1 MEACSLNSPTV
12 TTIPSLSQSGFT
24 EKPLLRGQVL
34 KFSNSKR
41 YPHARKLGFLHIKA
55 QASGTTK
62 FSSEIVELT
71 SKEVDL
77 KDENLAFVAGATG
90 KVGSRTVR
98 ELLKLGFEV
107 RAGVRSAQRAETLV
121 QVQI

>member
-1 MEACSLNSPTV
+1 MEPYCSLHSPTV

-55 QASGTTK
+55 QASGCRFDTLSNWNVDDGEAMGAAK
-62 FSSEIVELT
+62 HVLFAAPLT
-71 SKEVDL
+71 DT
-77 KDENLAFVAGATG
+77 NT
-90 KVGSRTVR
+90 
-98 ELLKLGFEV
+98 
-107 RAGVRSAQRAETLV
+107 
-121 QVQI
+121 